1 MIYKKISD
9 YNVPAVGS
17 GTWEM
22 GGGEQADYSHDRHW
36 ITIIRSAIENGL
48 THIDTAEMY
57 GNGHTEE
64 LVGEAIKGFPRQNLF
79 ITTKV
84 WLTHLRSNDLF
95 SSFEKSLRQ
104 LQTDYIDLYLVHHPN
119 PDIPLEE
126 TLMAMN
132 RLVEQKRVRA
142 IGVSNFDISLI
153 KEAVRISSVP
163 ISAVQIEYSLL
174 ARNSGIYTQ
183 NQEKEIIPYCQ
194 ENQIA
199 VIAWRPLGKTNYI
212 RLATNDVIKKI
223 AEKYHATPAQ
233 IALIWLI
240 AQKNILAIPK
250 TGSLEHLI
258 ENSKASDIDLSM
270 EDGKLLR
277 EAFEE

>member
-9 YNVPAVGS
+9 YNVPAVGL

>member
-1 MIYKKISD
+1 LIYKKISD
-9 YNVPAVGS
+9 YNVPAVGL

>member
-1 MIYKKISD
+1 LIYKKISD
-9 YNVPAVGS
+9 YNVPAVGL

-240 AQKNILAIPK
+240 AQKKYISYSKNWFIRTFNRKFESFRHRSLDGRWKAI
-250 TGSLEHLI
+250 T
-258 ENSKASDIDLSM
+258 
-270 EDGKLLR
+270 
-277 EAFEE
+277 

>member
-1 MIYKKISD
+1 LIYKKISD
-9 YNVPAVGS
+9 YNVPAVGL

-199 VIAWRPLGKTNYI
+199 VIARRPLGKTNYI

>member
-9 YNVPAVGS
+9 YNVPAVGL

-153 KEAVRISSVP
+153 KESVRISSVP

>member
-1 MIYKKISD
+1 
-9 YNVPAVGS
+9 
-17 GTWEM
+17 M

>member
-9 YNVPAVGS
+9 YNVPAVGL

-199 VIAWRPLGKTNYI
+199 VIAWRPLGKPI
-212 RLATNDVIKKI
+212 I
-223 AEKYHATPAQ
+223 
-233 IALIWLI
+233 
-240 AQKNILAIPK
+240 
-250 TGSLEHLI
+250 
-258 ENSKASDIDLSM
+258 SDWQPM
-270 EDGKLLR
+270 T
-277 EAFEE
+277 

>member
-1 MIYKKISD
+1 
-9 YNVPAVGS
+9 
-17 GTWEM
+17 
-22 GGGEQADYSHDRHW
+22 
-36 ITIIRSAIENGL
+36 
-48 THIDTAEMY
+48 
-57 GNGHTEE
+57 
-64 LVGEAIKGFPRQNLF
+64 
-79 ITTKV
+79 
-84 WLTHLRSNDLF
+84 
-95 SSFEKSLRQ
+95 
-104 LQTDYIDLYLVHHPN
+104 
-119 PDIPLEE
+119 
-126 TLMAMN
+126 MN

>member
-9 YNVPAVGS
+9 YNVPAVGL

-132 RLVEQKRVRA
+132 RLVEHKRVRA